1 MAFKLV
7 FFYFYFKLLSLT
19 NPILTIFAGFDTIKQ
34 NINLLTIIVGGAK
47 KPMDSNSLLDEMT
60 KDLKAMETLLSEYVE
75 SASPM
80 LTEASLHL
88 FQAGGKRIRPAFA
101 LLSGR
106 CCGAD
111 LEEML
116 PLAVALELIHMASL
130 VHDDVIDNSL
140 TRRGIPTV
148 KAQWGNKVSLHTG
161 DYLLAKSLLLISD
174 YKDPRV
180 ARVIA
185 NVSVE
190 MCEGEIQQIATAY
203 DPKQTIKDY
212 FYRINRKTAM
222 LISASCQLGAII
234 SNTDPELERSLTKY
248 GHYLGMA
255 FQIVDDILDLTA
267 EQEELGKPVGSDFR
281 QGIITLPT
289 IYALKHSKES
299 NLLEEIIVKR
309 KKTETEIKQAIFIIK
324 DCGAIDYSFSVAGC
338 FIEKAK
344 KQLKNVPS
352 YEHQKALANLA
363 DFVKIRRF

>member
-1 MAFKLV
+1 M
-7 FFYFYFKLLSLT
+7 
-19 NPILTIFAGFDTIKQ
+19 N
-34 NINLLTIIVGGAK
+34 
-47 KPMDSNSLLDEMT
+47 SNSLLEEIT
-60 KDLKAMETLLSEYVE
+60 KDLTAMEDLLSEYVE
-75 SASPM
+75 SASSM

-88 FQAGGKRIRPAFA
+88 FQAGGKRMRPAFA

-106 CCGAD
+106 CCGA
-111 LEEML
+111 EPEKML

-161 DYLLAKSLLLISD
+161 DYLLAKSLLLISE
-174 YKDPRV
+174 YEQPKV
-180 ARVIA
+180 AKVIA

-234 SNTDPELERSLTKY
+234 SNTEPELEKALTKY
-248 GHYLGMA
+248 GHHLGMA
-255 FQIVDDILDLTA
+255 FQIIDDILDLTA

-289 IYALKHSKES
+289 IYALKHSKDARA
-299 NLLEEIIVKR
+299 LENIIVNRNKNE
-309 KKTETEIKQAIFIIK
+309 KEIQQAIFIIK
-324 DCGAIDYSFSVAGC
+324 ESKAIEYSFSVAGR

-344 KQLKNVPS
+344 RQLKHIPTP
-352 YEHQKALANLA
+352 EHRKALANLA
-363 DFVKIRRF
+363 DFVQIRRF